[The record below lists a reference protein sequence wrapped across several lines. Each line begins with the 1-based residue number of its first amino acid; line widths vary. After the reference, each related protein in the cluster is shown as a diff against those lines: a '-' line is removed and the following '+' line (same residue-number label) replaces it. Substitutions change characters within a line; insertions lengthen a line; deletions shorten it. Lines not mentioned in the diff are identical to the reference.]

1 MIRIAWVFACVL
13 PWVASSGCGGGN
25 KASASAQSPAPP
37 ASSSR
42 PAPRAQADVPSAPG
56 HLPRAAVLATLSHGL
71 GAFLGR
77 LDTEPVVDAGHFR
90 GWRIVRLH
98 ERDPLWKGVDLGP
111 GDIVTRI
118 NGKPIERPEQALNA
132 FQGLAIDPQLRVAY
146 ERNGKP
152 RELVYLIDDPPP
164 R

>member
-1 MIRIAWVFACVL
+1 MRIVLTFACIAPL
-13 PWVASSGCGGGN
+13 LAPAGCGGGN
-25 KASASAQSPAPP
+25 KASPPAQNPAPT
-37 ASSSR
+37 A
-42 PAPRAQADVPSAPG
+42 PAPRRSATTKAEAPAPPG
-56 HLPRAAVLATLSHGL
+56 HLPRAAVLATLSRGL

-77 LDTEPVVDAGHFR
+77 LDTEPVVDSGHFR
-90 GWRIVRLH
+90 GWRIVRVAD
-98 ERDPLWKGVDLGP
+98 RDPMWQGVDLGP
-111 GDIVTRI
+111 GDVVTRV

-152 RELVYLIDDPPP
+152 REIVYVIDDPPP

>member
-1 MIRIAWVFACVL
+1 MRIVLMFACVVPL
-13 PWVASSGCGGGN
+13 LVPAGCGGGK
-25 KASASAQSPAPP
+25 KASPPAQGPAPT
-37 ASSSR
+37 ASSPRRSATAKAEA
-42 PAPRAQADVPSAPG
+42 PAPPG
-56 HLPRAAVLATLSHGL
+56 HLPRSAVLATLSHGL

-77 LDTEPVVDAGHFR
+77 LDTEPVVDSGHFR
-90 GWRIVRLH
+90 GWRIVRVAD
-98 ERDPLWKGVDLGP
+98 RDPMWKGVDLGP
-111 GDIVTRI
+111 GDVVTRV

-152 RELVYLIDDPPP
+152 RELVYVIDDPPP